1 MASFAAATALPR
13 LIEGLEMAHDTPVE
27 EIVNKI
33 YEFWKSHTFINF
45 VKDVSYTMRPILL
58 IKGFPNEK
66 YKDFLSYFAFNYLD
80 YPKTFITS
88 LFFSALEQNAITGTI
103 RIVADDHDWELVRD
117 KSSEK
122 VFVDSGLLRKLKE
135 LSSIIPLILSDGK
148 RVYGVHAKNA
158 VINNTIIRMLSDKR
172 PDKVLAEAADETA
185 AEAADDVIENSK
197 RQIQR
202 QRNNNNTT
210 NPSKRRRVNG
220 GRTIKRKRKRHRK
233 SNVTRRQHNKR
244 RPKSSN

>member
-13 LIEGLEMAHDTPVE
+13 RIEVTQDTLVE

-33 YEFWKSHTFINF
+33 YEFWKSNSFINF

-66 YKDFLSYFAFNYLD
+66 YKDFLSYFAFNYLN
-80 YPKTFITS
+80 YPKAFITT

-103 RIVADDHDWELVRD
+103 RIVADDHDLELV
-117 KSSEK
+117 KKESPEE

-135 LSSIIPLILSDGK
+135 LSSIIPLILSDGR

-172 PDKVLAEAADETA
+172 PDD
-185 AEAADDVIENSK
+185 K
-197 RQIQR
+197 RPDYKR
-202 QRNNNNTT
+202 SRNRNNNNSK
-210 NPSKRRRVNG
+210 PSKKQKIGHEGGTRKRRR
-220 GRTIKRKRKRHRK
+220 RLKA
-233 SNVTRRQHNKR
+233 TRRLHRCKYHN
-244 RPKSSN
+244 

>member
-1 MASFAAATALPR
+1 MASFADATATTAATATATALPR

-33 YEFWKSHTFINF
+33 YEFWKSNSFINF

-66 YKDFLSYFAFNYLD
+66 YKVFLSYFAFNYLD
-80 YPKTFITS
+80 YPKAFITA

-103 RIVADDHDWELVRD
+103 RIVADDHDWGLVRD

-122 VFVDSGLLRKLKE
+122 VFVDSGLLTKLKE
-135 LSSIIPLILSDGK
+135 LSSIIPLILSDGR
-148 RVYGVHAKNA
+148 RVYGTHAKNA

-172 PDKVLAEAADETA
+172 PDD
-185 AEAADDVIENSK
+185 K
-197 RQIQR
+197 RPDYKKPDYKKPDYKR
-202 QRNNNNTT
+202 SRNRNNNNSK
-210 NPSKRRRVNG
+210 PSKKQKIGHEGGTRKRRR
-220 GRTIKRKRKRHRK
+220 RLKA
-233 SNVTRRQHNKR
+233 TRRLHWSKC
-244 RPKSSN
+244 SLV

>member
-1 MASFAAATALPR
+1 MASFAAAIALPG
-13 LIEGLEMAHDTPVE
+13 IEVTQDTPAKEMADR
-27 EIVNKI
+27 I
-33 YEFWKSHTFINF
+33 YEYWKSNSFINF

-80 YPKTFITS
+80 YPKAFITA

-117 KSSEK
+117 NSSEE

-172 PDKVLAEAADETA
+172 PDEVLAEAADEVLAEA

-197 RQIQR
+197 RQI

-220 GRTIKRKRKRHRK
+220 GRTIKRKRKRHMK

>member
-1 MASFAAATALPR
+1 MASFAAATATATALPR
-13 LIEGLEMAHDTPVE
+13 LIEVTQDTPVE

-33 YEFWKSHTFINF
+33 YEFWKSNSFINF

-80 YPKTFITS
+80 YPKAFITA

-103 RIVADDHDWELVRD
+103 RIVADEHDWKLVRD

-135 LSSIIPLILSDGK
+135 LSSIIPLILSDGI
-148 RVYGVHAKNA
+148 RVYGVNAKNA

-172 PDKVLAEAADETA
+172 PDY
-185 AEAADDVIENSK
+185 K
-197 RQIQR
+197 RHR
-202 QRNNNNTT
+202 NRNNNNS
-210 NPSKRRRVNG
+210 NQINDLN
-220 GRTIKRKRKRHRK
+220 K
-233 SNVTRRQHNKR
+233 SFNWWCCIW
-244 RPKSSN
+244 SCSGY